1 MDQRQVFENYLFE
14 KPLAVSI
21 AHLLNEKN
29 EEGMTATELA
39 EVLHL
44 SVPTLYR
51 LTLEMHQINLIKSER
66 KGRKNIFK
74 ISEEFKGMIP
84 SLSDSLK
91 TLEKKT
97 NSNFKISEIDFKNN
111 KKSISN
117 EILPSSSTFVN
128 SAFDQ
133 ITMAKSLL
141 REYNLPL
148 SPRVAETMIIS
159 ALKQKIL
166 SNLPLSIEP
175 KNIKPITTILKEK
188 TRFDIYLGTKERY
201 IVIEIK
207 IIETIRALRESIGN
221 IALLDLRDN
230 NKKFAGIIVAYII
243 SSMGG
248 KFYISENEVTEAINA
263 LSFRNNKIFAIIS
276 KADRYQIID
285 SQFLDDFAF
294 KILEKVKLEVS

>member
-29 EEGMTATELA
+29 DDDNDGGGGMTATDLA

-51 LTLEMHQINLIKSER
+51 LTLEMYQLRLIKRER

-74 ISEEFKGMIP
+74 ISQEFKDVLP
-84 SLSDSLK
+84 SLSDTLK
-91 TLEKKT
+91 KLSH
-97 NSNFKISEIDFKNN
+97 NRNN
-111 KKSISN
+111 IVQGASK
-117 EILPSSSTFVN
+117 
-128 SAFDQ
+128 FDQ
-133 ITMAKSLL
+133 VSMAKSLL
-141 REYNLPL
+141 QEYNLPL

-159 ALKQKIL
+159 ALKQKII
-166 SNLPLSIEP
+166 SNLPSDIVP

-188 TRFDIYLGTKERY
+188 SRFDIYLGNKVRY
-201 IVIEIK
+201 IAIEIK
-207 IIETIRALRESIGN
+207 IIETVRGLRESIGN
-221 IALLDLRDN
+221 IALLDLKDSD
-230 NKKFAGIIVAYII
+230 KKFAGIIVAYLI

-248 KFYISENEVTEAINA
+248 KFYISEEDVSEAINA
-263 LSFRNNKIFAIIS
+263 LSIRNNKIFAIIS

-285 SQFLDDFAF
+285 SSFLDNFAF
-294 KILEKVKLEVS
+294 RIVEKVKNEVILKNAK

>member
-29 EEGMTATELA
+29 DDDDDGGGGMTATDLA

-51 LTLEMHQINLIKSER
+51 LTLEMYQLRLIKRER

-74 ISEEFKGMIP
+74 ISQEFKDVLP
-84 SLSDSLK
+84 SLSDTLK
-91 TLEKKT
+91 KLSH
-97 NSNFKISEIDFKNN
+97 NRNN
-111 KKSISN
+111 IVQGVSK
-117 EILPSSSTFVN
+117 
-128 SAFDQ
+128 FDQ
-133 ITMAKSLL
+133 VSMAKSLL
-141 REYNLPL
+141 QEYNLPL

-159 ALKQKIL
+159 ALKQKII
-166 SNLPLSIEP
+166 SNLPSDIVP

-188 TRFDIYLGTKERY
+188 SRFDIYLGNKVRY
-201 IVIEIK
+201 IAIEIK
-207 IIETIRALRESIGN
+207 IIETVRGLRESIGN
-221 IALLDLRDN
+221 IALLDLKDSD
-230 NKKFAGIIVAYII
+230 KKFAGIIVAYLI

-248 KFYISENEVTEAINA
+248 KFYISEEDVSEAINA
-263 LSFRNNKIFAIIS
+263 LSIRNNKIFAIIS

-285 SQFLDDFAF
+285 SSFLDSFAF
-294 KILEKVKLEVS
+294 RILKKVKKEV

>member
-21 AHLLNEKN
+21 AHLLNEKK
-29 EEGMTATELA
+29 EEGMTATDLA

-51 LTLEMHQINLIKSER
+51 LTLEMHQMRLIKSER

-74 ISEEFKGMIP
+74 ISPEFKDILP
-84 SLSDSLK
+84 SLSDTLK
-91 TLEKKT
+91 KIAH
-97 NSNFKISEIDFKNN
+97 NSNRNN
-111 KKSISN
+111 IAHGVSR
-117 EILPSSSTFVN
+117 
-128 SAFDQ
+128 FDQ
-133 ITMAKSLL
+133 VSMAKSILE
-141 REYNLPL
+141 EYNLLL

-166 SNLPLSIEP
+166 SSLPSSIVP

-188 TRFDIYLGTKERY
+188 SRFDIYLGNKERY
-201 IVIEIK
+201 TAIEIK
-207 IIETIRALRESIGN
+207 IIETVRGLRESIGN
-221 IALLDLRDN
+221 IALLDLKDSD
-230 NKKFAGIIVAYII
+230 KKFAGVIVAYII

-248 KFYISENEVTEAINA
+248 KFYISEKEVSEAINA
-263 LSFRNNKIFAIIS
+263 LSIRNNKIFAIIS

-294 KILEKVKLEVS
+294 KILEKVKKEVLS

>member
-21 AHLLNEKN
+21 AHLLNEKK
-29 EEGMTATELA
+29 EEGMTATDLA

-51 LTLEMHQINLIKSER
+51 LTLEMHQMRLIKSER

-74 ISEEFKGMIP
+74 ISQEFKDILP
-84 SLSDSLK
+84 SLSDTLK
-91 TLEKKT
+91 KLAH
-97 NSNFKISEIDFKNN
+97 NSNRNN
-111 KKSISN
+111 IAHGVSK
-117 EILPSSSTFVN
+117 
-128 SAFDQ
+128 FDQ
-133 ITMAKSLL
+133 VSMAKSILE
-141 REYNLPL
+141 EYNLLL

-166 SNLPLSIEP
+166 SSLPSSIVP

-188 TRFDIYLGTKERY
+188 SRFDIYLGNKERY
-201 IVIEIK
+201 TAIEIK
-207 IIETIRALRESIGN
+207 IIETVRGLRESIGN
-221 IALLDLRDN
+221 IALLDLKDGD
-230 NKKFAGIIVAYII
+230 KKFAGVIVAYII

-248 KFYISENEVTEAINA
+248 KFYISEKEVSEAINA
-263 LSFRNNKIFAIIS
+263 LSIRNNKIFAIIS

-294 KILEKVKLEVS
+294 KILEKVKKEVLS

>member
-21 AHLLNEKN
+21 AHLLNEKK
-29 EEGMTATELA
+29 EEGMTATDLA

-51 LTLEMHQINLIKSER
+51 LTLEMHQMRLIKSER

-74 ISEEFKGMIP
+74 ISQEFKDILP
-84 SLSDSLK
+84 SLSDTLK
-91 TLEKKT
+91 KLAH
-97 NSNFKISEIDFKNN
+97 NSNRNN
-111 KKSISN
+111 IAHGVSK
-117 EILPSSSTFVN
+117 
-128 SAFDQ
+128 FDQ
-133 ITMAKSLL
+133 VSMAKSILE
-141 REYNLPL
+141 EYNLLL

-166 SNLPLSIEP
+166 SSLPSSIVP

-188 TRFDIYLGTKERY
+188 SRFDIYLGNKERY
-201 IVIEIK
+201 TAIEIK
-207 IIETIRALRESIGN
+207 IIETVRGLRESIGN
-221 IALLDLRDN
+221 IALLDLKDSD
-230 NKKFAGIIVAYII
+230 KKFAGVIVAYII

-248 KFYISENEVTEAINA
+248 KFYISEKEVSEAINA
-263 LSFRNNKIFAIIS
+263 LSIRNNKIFAIIS

-294 KILEKVKLEVS
+294 KILEKVKKEVLS